1 MNVIRDHRDPHSSA
15 PAVSVVTVVLNGARN
30 LRDCLDSVA
39 NQRGVALEHVVVD
52 GGSTDGTLDIL
63 EERGPAI
70 AYWSSGKDRGIADA
84 MNRGVSAARGE
95 WLLFVHA
102 DDYLLDSPDLL
113 ADCLAQAAGEDIAAF
128 PVLFGTP
135 PELSELVPRKPGW
148 WTNFKMRMC
157 HQGMLTRRDAFL
169 ALGGYDLRY
178 KVDMDYHLL
187 LRAYR
192 RGARIGVHGGPTL
205 SVMRA
210 GGVSSRL
217 DWPSERR
224 RFSEERAIHREL
236 SPGLAMDLLYA
247 LYWAAYL
254 PYRRTVAAL
263 R

>member
-1 MNVIRDHRDPHSSA
+1 MTLIRDHRDLYSPPPS
-15 PAVSVVTVVLNGARN
+15 VSVVTAVLNGAQN

-39 NQRGVALEHVVVD
+39 RQVGVSIEHIVVD

-63 EERGPAI
+63 KSRDTPL

-84 MNRGVSAARGE
+84 MNRGAAVARGD

-102 DDYLLDSPDLL
+102 DDYLLEPPDV
-113 ADCLAQAAGEDIAAF
+113 LAQCVARAEGDDIAAF

-135 PELSELVPRKPGW
+135 PDLSALLPSEPGW
-148 WTNFKMRMC
+148 WLNFKMRMC

-169 ALGGYDLRY
+169 RLGGYDLRY
-178 KVDMDYHLL
+178 RVAMDYHLL

-192 RGARIGVHGGPTL
+192 AGARISVHGDPVL

-217 DWPSERR
+217 DWPSERK
-224 RFSEERAIHREL
+224 RFAEERAIHREL
-236 SPGLAMDLLYA
+236 STGPGLGILYA
-247 LYWAAYL
+247 MYWTFYL
-254 PYRRTVAAL
+254 PYRRLLAAI